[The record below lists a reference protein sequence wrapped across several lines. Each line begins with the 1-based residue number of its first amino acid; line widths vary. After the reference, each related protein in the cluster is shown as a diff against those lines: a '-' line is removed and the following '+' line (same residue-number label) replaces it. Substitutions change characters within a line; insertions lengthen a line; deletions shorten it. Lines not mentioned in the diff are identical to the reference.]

1 MNAFSPEKRESIE
14 FRLIEEGFSMLKEG
28 GLGNI
33 RIDEIAR
40 KCGIAKGSFYS
51 FFDTKAVF
59 IYRIMLSKREEAR
72 RKLQDHLQEG
82 KQSFDGLY
90 QYLLWLARS
99 DLDIFA
105 HLSEKEQQELKR
117 KWPASW
123 FNNDSSNVL
132 TVSRILDCLE
142 KPRQDADKLL
152 FANCLKLIALAKAE
166 KQVFAS
172 PAFEPMIES
181 IVRLACETV
190 CVQSC

>member
-82 KQSFDGLY
+82 KLSFDGLY
-90 QYLLWLARS
+90 QYVLWLARS

-166 KQVFAS
+166 RQVFAS